1 MQSDRRSL
9 LKALTATGLAV
20 SGIGWAQAA
29 TSAAGRTAGAA
40 TRSAEVLAVTSSM
53 HASALD
59 KAFVA
64 GVQSTS
70 RNALHTGLQGLDSA
84 AFHQL
89 GELLSD
95 SQETLLVGLLDDASA
110 TLVLDLVRSSGGRVL
125 TVEHHRVDGTAADW
139 AQALGRSLA
148 SSQVI
153 NTTTAAAGKEARV
166 SFSCVI

>member
-1 MQSDRRSL
+1 MQADRRSL

-29 TSAAGRTAGAA
+29 TSAPGRTA

-110 TLVLDLVRSSGGRVL
+110 TLVLDLVRSCGGRVL
-125 TVEHHRVDGTAADW
+125 AVEHHRVDGAAADW
-139 AQALGRSLA
+139 AQALGRSLP
-148 SSQVI
+148 SSQVMNI
-153 NTTTAAAGKEARV
+153 ATAPAGKESRV